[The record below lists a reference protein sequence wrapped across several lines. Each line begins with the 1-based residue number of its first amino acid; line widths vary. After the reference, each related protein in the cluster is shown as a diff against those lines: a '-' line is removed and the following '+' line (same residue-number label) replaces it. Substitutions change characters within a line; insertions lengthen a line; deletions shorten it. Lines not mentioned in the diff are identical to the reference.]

1 MKKDGLDI
9 KYLAQ
14 LAQIHLS
21 SQEEK
26 QLDKDLQNILHFI
39 AIIRRVNT
47 KEVEPTFQVA
57 KDVQM
62 SRPDQKEKSLP
73 REAALQ
79 NAPQQKNGYF
89 ISKPIGWK

>member
-1 MKKDGLDI
+1 MDI

-14 LAQIHLS
+14 LAQIHLEAE
-21 SQEEK
+21 EEK
-26 QLDKDLQNILHFI
+26 QLAKDLQDILHFI
-39 AIIRRVNT
+39 AIIRRVDT
-47 KEVEPTFQVA
+47 KGVEPTFQVA
-57 KDVQM
+57 RKTQM
-62 SRPDQKEKSLP
+62 SRLDRKEKSLP